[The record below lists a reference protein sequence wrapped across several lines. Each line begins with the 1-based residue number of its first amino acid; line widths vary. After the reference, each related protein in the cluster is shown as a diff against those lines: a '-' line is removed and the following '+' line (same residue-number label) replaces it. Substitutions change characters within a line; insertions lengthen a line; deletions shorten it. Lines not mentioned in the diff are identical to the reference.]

1 MKSEEGHEEHE
12 EGQVLQYDILLEP
25 VEPFTRLA

>member
-1 MKSEEGHEEHE
+1 MKRVRSWEGHE

-25 VEPFTRLA
+25 VEPFD